1 MKKTYISP
9 ATLIM
14 AVQAQQHM
22 LVGSRVFDDQNA
34 DSGLDVLTTEK
45 GDWDIW
51 GGSSDDYDDDF

>member
-14 AVQAQQHM
+14 AVQMQQHM
-22 LVGSRVFDDQNA
+22 LVGSKVYDENA
-34 DSGLDVLTTEK
+34 DSELDVLTTEK

-51 GGSSDDYDDDF
+51 DGSSDD